1 MELDDQAPPLRA
13 EHVLQFPYRRSTGPI
28 LGRFFT
34 EIRDHRRFLGAKTA
48 AGKILCP
55 PVDVDPDSLQDLS
68 VDDLVQVGPAGC
80 VTSWTWL
87 REPWLCE
94 SRPGNPLQRPF
105 AWALI
110 RLDGADSAL
119 LHAVDAASESV
130 MRTGMRV
137 VPRFRDERSGDIR
150 DIACFVPDPA
160 VSTGVPKYGDVSDE
174 GSFSLREKVR
184 MRESDESG
192 L

>member
-1 MELDDQAPPLRA
+1 MELDDRDQPLRA

-34 EIRDHRRFLGAKTA
+34 EVRDHRRFLGVKTA
-48 AGKILCP
+48 SGEVLCP
-55 PVDVDPDSLQDLS
+55 PVDVDPDSLEDLS
-68 VDDLVQVGPAGC
+68 VDDLVEVGPAGC

-87 REPWLCE
+87 REP
-94 SRPGNPLQRPF
+94 RAGNPLERPF

-119 LHAVDAASESV
+119 LHAVDAGSESA

-137 VPRFRDERSGDIR
+137 VPRFRDERNGDIH
-150 DIACFVPDPA
+150 DIACFVP
-160 VSTGVPKYGDVSDE
+160 E
-174 GSFSLREKVR
+174 G
-184 MRESDESG
+184 
-192 L
+192 

>member
-1 MELDDQAPPLRA
+1 MELDDRGRPLRA

-34 EIRDHRRFLGAKTA
+34 EIRDHRRFLGVRTSS
-48 AGKILCP
+48 GEVLCP
-55 PVDVDPDSLQDLS
+55 PVDVDPGSLEDLS
-68 VDDLVQVGPAGC
+68 VRDLVEVGPAGR

-87 REPWLCE
+87 HE
-94 SRPGNPLQRPF
+94 SRPGNPLEGSF

-119 LHAVDAASESV
+119 LHAVDAGSESA

-137 VPRFRDERSGDIR
+137 VPRFREERDGDIR
-150 DIACFVPDPA
+150 DIACFVPEA
-160 VSTGVPKYGDVSDE
+160 
-174 GSFSLREKVR
+174 
-184 MRESDESG
+184 
-192 L
+192 